1 VIAISDKQLTRE
13 DLSPDQ
19 REVYEAI
26 LDWSDSGC
34 FQSSG
39 YGREDRLLTI
49 GGFAGV
55 GKSSLLGVFAAETKL
70 RVAYCA
76 FTGRA
81 ASVLQRKLRAAGC
94 NAAVTTI
101 HRLIYL
107 PVIDSKTEEVLGW
120 RKRDKL
126 ENIDLICLDEA
137 SMVSGKMLDDLKVYG
152 KPILAVG
159 DHGQLPPVMDSGDLM
174 KSPDLR
180 LEKIHRQAESSP
192 IIQFSK
198 VVRETG
204 CLDRRLADGDKIRFR
219 SRVEIENV
227 LRDAYNDDAA
237 SALNVGILCWTN
249 ETRIRLNGYAR
260 RCLGFKGVP
269 NEGEVVI
276 CLKNAPPLYNGMR
289 GVLATA
295 GELQD
300 YKVVASVGF
309 SEEGLPPVFL
319 EMFAGQFNRKATYK
333 SIDELRER
341 GVVVDSMKSAGSL
354 FDFGYALTCHKS
366 QGSQFNHAVVYV
378 DRREEPNS
386 DDWRRWAYTAITRSS
401 DRLTVLT

>member
-1 VIAISDKQLTRE
+1 MTTDKQLTRE

-26 LDWSDSGC
+26 IRWCHGSLGER
-34 FQSSG
+34 
-39 YGREDRLLTI
+39 YGNSMLLTI

-120 RKRDKL
+120 KKRQHLDG
-126 ENIDLICLDEA
+126 IDLIVIDEA
-137 SMVSGKMLDDLKVYG
+137 SMVSGKMLDDLKIYG

-174 KSPDLR
+174 KNPDLR

-204 CLDRRLADGDKIRFR
+204 CLDRRLADGDKIRFA
-219 SRVEIENV
+219 SRRDIESV
-227 LRDAYNDDAA
+227 LADAYRFVDP
-237 SALNVGILCWTN
+237 SWELVS
-249 ETRIRLNGYAR
+249 YAYQE
-260 RCLGFKGVP
+260 P
-269 NEGEVVI
+269 
-276 CLKNAPPLYNGMR
+276 
-289 GVLATA
+289 
-295 GELQD
+295 
-300 YKVVASVGF
+300 
-309 SEEGLPPVFL
+309 
-319 EMFAGQFNRKATYK
+319 
-333 SIDELRER
+333 
-341 GVVVDSMKSAGSL
+341 
-354 FDFGYALTCHKS
+354 GYALMFFKRQRKENT
-366 QGSQFNHAVVYV
+366 
-378 DRREEPNS
+378 
-386 DDWRRWAYTAITRSS
+386 
-401 DRLTVLT
+401 

>member
-1 VIAISDKQLTRE
+1 MTTDKQLTRE

-26 LDWSDSGC
+26 IRWCHGGFGECVGSMT
-34 FQSSG
+34 
-39 YGREDRLLTI
+39 LLTI

-81 ASVLQRKLRAAGC
+81 ASVLQRKLRVAGC
-94 NAAVTTI
+94 MSPVSTI

-120 RKRDKL
+120 RKRERLDG
-126 ENIDLICLDEA
+126 IDLIVIDEA

-204 CLDRRLADGDKIRFR
+204 CLDRRLADGDKIRFA
-219 SRVEIENV
+219 SRRDIEAV
-227 LRDAYNDDAA
+227 LAEAYFSA
-237 SALNVGILCWTN
+237 SIVSTLNVGVLCWTN

-260 RCLGFKGVP
+260 RCLKFRGVP
-269 NEGEVVI
+269 NQGEVVI

-289 GVLATA
+289 GILATP

-309 SEEGLPPVFL
+309 PEEGLPPVFL

-333 SIDELRER
+333 SIDELRAR
-341 GVVVDSMKSAGSL
+341 GVIVDSMKAAGSL

-366 QGSQFNHAVVYV
+366 QGSQFNHAIVYV

-386 DDWRRWAYTAITRSS
+386 DDWRRWAYTAVTRAS
-401 DRLTVLT
+401 DRLTVLV